1 MMGRSVLCESFVE
14 EYLRN
19 LSRKAGICIG
29 LLVGQ
34 PSSGGKDYIVHAN
47 RVKHSDGQVDEV
59 VDLLDV
65 ELEQI
70 SQHALVETRMLPG
83 GMYVLGIFVIHTKNV
98 FEDQVLLN
106 RIKLILLNMKAT
118 FDANPLL
125 MGSCDELEKGE
136 KLVFY
141 YSSTGK
147 QHSCKT
153 VSLASSNP
161 TVRPCDWKFADSF
174 TNWHALRTH
183 FEIEDVWKLNRKND
197 TEQYDTEA
205 NLTECAKQ
213 LNDQL
218 VDAKILFDGAPKLSE
233 DTVEGTLTM
242 KNEKSFLVHIYQP
255 SPTEFLD
262 EKTNIERYNGA
273 LKFDGIISSEVYV
286 QSRCTFGEV
295 ERFIK
300 TDIVRSLMSRVQIHC
315 DALVQADN
323 TPLDKLTLNELP
335 RRIYFPLRTKT
346 TGSFPVQFSD
356 YLFPEEGKDSAPSQI
371 GNVLDISL
379 TARDIDATVE
389 LVPAVKEDERHS
401 ADECGAGTADDE
413 LDGKLNVPVV
423 GGIVAVVVLL
433 VALLVYYLLM

>member
-1 MMGRSVLCESFVE
+1 MGRSVLCESFVE

-29 LLVGQ
+29 LLIGQ
-34 PSSGGKDYIVHAN
+34 PSAGGKDYIVHAN
-47 RVKHSDGQVDEV
+47 RIKHDNGQVDEV
-59 VDLLDV
+59 TDLLEV
-65 ELEQI
+65 NVGQV

-98 FEDQVLLN
+98 FEDQAMLQ

-136 KLVFY
+136 KLVLH

-147 QHSCKT
+147 QYSCKT
-153 VSLASSNP
+153 VSLASDNP
-161 TVRPCDWKFADSF
+161 TVRPCDWKFGEGVTS
-174 TNWHALRTH
+174 WHLLRTY
-183 FEIEDVWKLNRKND
+183 FEIDDVWRLQRKKGTD
-197 TEQYDTEA
+197 QYDTEA
-205 NLTECAKQ
+205 NLTECAQQ
-213 LNDQL
+213 LSDQL
-218 VDAKILFDGAPKLSE
+218 ADAKILFDGAPKLSE
-233 DTVEGTLTM
+233 DTVEGTLTL
-242 KNEKSFLVHIYQP
+242 KNENTFLVHIYLP
-255 SPTEFLD
+255 SDAEFQN
-262 EKTNIERYNGA
+262 EQTSIERYNGA

-315 DALVQADN
+315 DALVQTEN

-335 RRIYFPLRTKT
+335 RRIYFPLRSKGA
-346 TGSFPVQFSD
+346 GSFPVQFSD
-356 YLFPEEGKDSAPSQI
+356 YLFPEEGKETAPSQI
-371 GNVLDISL
+371 SNVLDILL
-379 TARDIDATVE
+379 TPRDINAMVE

-401 ADECGAGTADDE
+401 ADECGAGTAEDE
-413 LDGKLNVPVV
+413 IDGKLNVPVV
-423 GGIVAVVVLL
+423 GAIVAFIVLL
-433 VALLVYYLLM
+433 VALLVYYLLK